1 MTPLT
6 VLIGFLAVTI
16 ILIEVIIA
24 VPGIIRTRPGK
35 AAAFVALFVLPAVGG
50 WAGFERHMETSK
62 TTQFCLSCH
71 IMEPYGRSLSV
82 DDQTWIPAAH
92 FQNNRVPRDNACFT
106 CHTNYTMY
114 GDYKAKI
121 RGLHHVWAQYV
132 TGPKLPLH
140 LYEPFNNRECLHCH
154 GEARSFLDNAIHS
167 AIVADLRSNGTS
179 CLSCHETVHNISHLT
194 EVKFWKPE

>member
-1 MTPLT
+1 MTPLAI
-6 VLIGFLAVTI
+6 LLAFLAVTI
-16 ILIEVIIA
+16 ILIALIVA
-24 VPGIIRTRPGK
+24 VPGIVRSRSGK
-35 AAAFVALFVLPAVGG
+35 TLAFLALFVLPTIGG
-50 WAGFERHMETSK
+50 WAGFERQMEVSK

-71 IMEPYGRSLSV
+71 IMAPYGQSLHV
-82 DDQTWIPAAH
+82 DDPSWIPAAH

-121 RGLHHVWAQYV
+121 RGFHHVWAQYV

-154 GEARSFLDNAIHS
+154 GEARVFLQNEIH
-167 AIVADLRSNGTS
+167 AAVIDDLRSNSTS
-179 CLSCHETVHNISHLT
+179 CLSCHDTVHNVSHLS
-194 EVKFWKPE
+194 EVKFWKAQ